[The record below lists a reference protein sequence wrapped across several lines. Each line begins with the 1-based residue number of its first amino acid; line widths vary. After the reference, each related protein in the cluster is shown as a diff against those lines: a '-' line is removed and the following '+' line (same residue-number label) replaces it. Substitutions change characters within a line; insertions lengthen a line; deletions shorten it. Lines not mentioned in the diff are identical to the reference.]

1 MRELRIVAFENA
13 CPFEV
18 NLKIK
23 AGAEATILV
32 DQTIRAK
39 GKKTFDLET
48 LATMENGVEFWL
60 EVEAAEDTIVAYYA
74 GASRE
79 LDRVRPAAARS
90 VIKKSE
96 RFEYQEISNDMATV
110 KARARRAVASLR
122 SFRAGIQPR
131 KTGTKVTAGILKDV
145 FSLFVG
151 ESVILGSD
159 PASMVTRKVIE
170 TRISTWE
177 KKECKSVWPGIEKR
191 DIVKGLRGLAKEYR
205 SPRKGTFMVNGKLNR
220 IYELSVHPGNFNE
233 WMSGPAAVMYSSAK
247 NNFLFFINLVITL
260 YEEGTLGYFEVPEA
274 LRKASTRIDQ
284 RFGGKY
290 PELNWM
296 FQASLA
302 QSCSGTPIGP
312 DVKSMVPFYAGQMK
326 EALYI
331 LDAQDIN
338 IEPLS
343 VKKVGVL
350 PDLIGETVGKLLEGQ
365 GVFWESEKGYPDP
378 WRVVLEIAYRDN
390 GVDIVYFTNGQV
402 VSKTVLNV
410 SFAAAGCLMTFAP
423 RL

>member
-145 FSLFVG
+145 FSLCSYLIPIYITPFRIQAVLIYPKSHWYAR
-151 ESVILGSD
+151 SV
-159 PASMVTRKVIE
+159 RKEHAV
-170 TRISTWE
+170 
-177 KKECKSVWPGIEKR
+177 
-191 DIVKGLRGLAKEYR
+191 
-205 SPRKGTFMVNGKLNR
+205 
-220 IYELSVHPGNFNE
+220 
-233 WMSGPAAVMYSSAK
+233 AAYV
-247 NNFLFFINLVITL
+247 
-260 YEEGTLGYFEVPEA
+260 
-274 LRKASTRIDQ
+274 
-284 RFGGKY
+284 
-290 PELNWM
+290 
-296 FQASLA
+296 
-302 QSCSGTPIGP
+302 
-312 DVKSMVPFYAGQMK
+312 
-326 EALYI
+326 
-331 LDAQDIN
+331 
-338 IEPLS
+338 
-343 VKKVGVL
+343 
-350 PDLIGETVGKLLEGQ
+350 
-365 GVFWESEKGYPDP
+365 
-378 WRVVLEIAYRDN
+378 
-390 GVDIVYFTNGQV
+390 
-402 VSKTVLNV
+402 
-410 SFAAAGCLMTFAP
+410 
-423 RL
+423 